1 MQSGQT
7 VVLAPLRDIHC
18 RALLLQRL
26 QLRER
31 QLRGCCPL
39 LLKGSPEI
47 PAILAAIASHKRPTQ
62 AYFRP
67 PTVLTPLCI
76 GHGRARSGCYG
87 RQWLASDDREAQWR
101 LKATDA
107 AAVKAWRGGWRPHY
121 TTVLQ
126 CLALCNVRAQHKCE
140 KT

>member
-76 GHGRARSGCYG
+76 GHRRARSGCCS
-87 RQWLASDDREAQWR
+87 RDLR
-101 LKATDA
+101 LRMVDLHDYCIWQQRLSSRAF
-107 AAVKAWRGGWRPHY
+107 
-121 TTVLQ
+121 
-126 CLALCNVRAQHKCE
+126 LCPEPLPSEVRAVAHQSCE
-140 KT
+140 YNRD